1 MYFEQII
8 SFTDFTIRK
17 YRFLMLL
24 AVIAL
29 SVPVFAVNEIRTVG
43 NVGANYSTLKAAF
56 DAVNNG
62 TLTGN
67 VTLRI
72 IANTTESASAVLNAS
87 GTGAANYSSVNIH
100 PIAANLSVTGNINA
114 PLIDLNG
121 ADNVVIDGRVN
132 VASST
137 ASLIISNTSTL
148 NGTGTSTIRFAND
161 ATTNTVQYCLLK
173 GSQTNV
179 SSGIVFFSTTTIAN
193 GNDNNTIT
201 NNQISSSSDANRP
214 VNVIYSEGSP
224 GSENNSNIISNN
236 NIFDFFS
243 RSSTSHAINI
253 SANSTAFTIS
263 NNSFY
268 ETTTFIPAS
277 AATYSFI
284 YINNS
289 GGSGFQI
296 QNNFIGGSAPLCA
309 GLPWTKTNAAN
320 NAFNGIY
327 VAVGTDSPTQINGNK
342 ISNIVWNNISSGNW
356 LGIQAQSGVVNI
368 GSTSGNTI
376 GEITGTSSIVFNSDN
391 IGPNMYPIQI
401 NSSDNVS
408 CVSNNIGALS
418 VTNARYLICINKNS
432 DYGNTTINNNTIGS
446 SITANSI
453 QTTSNPS
460 LQTQFFVG
468 IHVQGAINI
477 VNNNIISN
485 LISNSTGT
493 GYVRGIEIIT
503 GSNTVTSNTISK
515 IASASSYST
524 SLIGL
529 SFSNSSFDNTISGN
543 TIAELENTNS
553 ANING
558 SIIGMNLDF
567 TGTNIITKNFVKDIF
582 VPAATSNTKIYG
594 IKTVNG
600 SAIYSNNI
608 VLLSTSVTTNIY
620 GIYESGSQDCN
631 MYHNT
636 VYINGTPTTGA
647 LNSYAFYSASNAN
660 TINYINNI
668 FVNSR
673 SNSGATGK
681 NYAAFFNYASAG
693 SLTLNYNVYFTSGTG
708 GVLGYFASSDRTNLP
723 IVTGQDANSLK
734 LSAGF
739 QNAGGSSSTDYK
751 PVITKFDGI
760 AGTGISDD
768 FGGVARTSIPTI
780 GAWEFAGGNM
790 WKGSVSND
798 WGNLLNWT
806 LSTVPASGDNIS
818 FDPYPMNHLVMDADR
833 TVNNITNSQST
844 YRLVVN
850 GKRLI
855 MQGAISH
862 TNGAQ
867 MDASAIGST
876 LQFSG
881 TTTQYLNS
889 AWLLNSE
896 VYSIRLNNLNPV
908 ILSGALVLLNSI
920 STGGGRLDANTNSPT
935 IIYRGVVAQTISGNI
950 YLSNQI
956 YNLTVDNSLGVTINT
971 PINAP
976 IIVSNNLS
984 INIGKLLTISPVAR
998 LQVNGTLTNNA
1009 GIAGLILNSSALGTA
1024 SLIHNNNN
1032 ILATARRYIG
1042 GTTTAWHFLS
1052 SPIRNQ
1058 SISVDWK
1065 PTGTYSDGTGY
1076 DLYVWDEP
1084 TNCWVYNL
1092 NSTVAPTWNTVHP
1105 SADFISGKGYLYAL
1119 QATNTTK
1126 QFAGFLNNGNISV
1139 GVSNS
1144 STKSFKGFNFLGNPY
1159 PSSIDWKNNA
1169 GFTRTMLETTGGGYN
1184 IWIWSYTANN
1194 YGVYNS
1200 ADLIDSGTN
1209 NSTRYI
1215 SPNMGFFVK
1224 AASAGIFIFNNS
1236 ARVTNEAGSWL
1247 RVKTNQNAKPSLYIK
1262 VNSADS
1268 LGSDEVKMNFGSYLN
1283 QPGANKM
1290 YSPVKTAPSLFIKN
1304 ENEEFSTFY
1313 LTTTNENLTVEL
1325 NFKAG
1330 KDGKYSLSANEFKND
1345 FEVLLLEDKLT
1356 GKITNLKLTDNY
1368 IFTSKTTDSSARF
1381 NIHFSETAI
1390 TEFALDF
1397 ANVYV
1402 SAKGINIDLKGL
1414 KGNFNVKIFDVNGVN
1429 FDEFTAVGGE
1439 QRIVP
1444 NPTKGVVFLKLYNN
1458 EKTKTFKLLN

>member
-1 MYFEQII
+1 MYFEPIT
-8 SFTDFTIRK
+8 SFSDFTIRK
-17 YRFLMLL
+17 YKFLVLL
-24 AVIAL
+24 IL
-29 SVPVFAVNEIRTVG
+29 ITLTVPVFAVNEIRTVG
-43 NVGANYSTLKAAF
+43 NVGANYPTIKAAF

-72 IANTTESASAVLNAS
+72 IANTTESVSAVLNAS
-87 GTGAANYSSVNIH
+87 GTGSANYSSVNIY
-100 PIAANLSVTGNINA
+100 PTVSNLSITGNINA

-121 ADNVVIDGRVN
+121 ADNLVIDGRVN
-132 VASST
+132 ATGTS
-137 ASLIISNTSTL
+137 ASLTITNTSIL
-148 NGTGTSTIRFAND
+148 NGSSTSTIRFVND
-161 ATTNTVQYCLLK
+161 ATSNTVQYCQLK
-173 GSQTNV
+173 GSQTNI
-179 SSGIVFFSTTTIAN
+179 SSGIVFFSTTIETN

-201 NNQISSSSDANRP
+201 NNLISSSSDINRP
-214 VNVIYSEGSP
+214 VNVVYSEGSP
-224 GSENNSNIISNN
+224 GSENNNNTISNN

-243 RSSTSHAINI
+243 RSTTSQAINI
-253 SANSTAFTIS
+253 SANSSAFTIS

-268 ETTTFIPAS
+268 ETTTFIPS
-277 AATYSFI
+277 SSATYSFI

-296 QNNFIGGSAPLCA
+296 QNNFIGGTAPLCA
-309 GLPWTKTNAAN
+309 GTSLIKTNAAN
-320 NAFNGIY
+320 NTFNGIY

-368 GSTSGNTI
+368 GSTMGNTI
-376 GEITGTSSIVFNSDN
+376 GEITGTNSIVFNSDN

-408 CVSNNIGALS
+408 CLSNNIGALS

-446 SITANSI
+446 SITSNSI
-453 QTTSNPS
+453 QITSNPL

-468 IHVQGAINI
+468 IHVQGAINV

-543 TIAELENTNS
+543 IIAELENTNS

-558 SIIGMNLDF
+558 SVIGMNLDF
-567 TGTNIITKNFVKDIF
+567 TGTNIITKNYVKDIF

-600 SAIYSNNI
+600 SATYSNNI
-608 VLLSTSVTTNIY
+608 VTLSTSTTTNIY

-636 VYINGTPTTGA
+636 VYINGTPTSGT

-660 TINYINNI
+660 TINYVNNI
-668 FVNSR
+668 FINSR

-681 NYAAFFNYASAG
+681 NYAAYFNYSSAG
-693 SLTLNYNVYFTSGTG
+693 SLTLNYNLYYTTGTG
-708 GVLGYFASSDRTNLP
+708 GVLGYFAASDKTNLP
-723 IVTGQDANSLK
+723 IVIGQDANSLK
-734 LSAGF
+734 IDPGF
-739 QNAGGSSSTDYK
+739 QNAGGSNVSDYK
-751 PVITKFDGI
+751 PVITKYNGV
-760 AGTGISDD
+760 AGTGISED
-768 FGGVARTSIPTI
+768 FGGATRTTVPTI

-790 WKGSVSND
+790 WKGSVSSD

-806 LSTVPASGDNIS
+806 LSTVPASGDDIS
-818 FDPYPMNHLVMDADR
+818 FDPYPMNHLVLDADR

-844 YRLVVN
+844 YRIVVN
-850 GKRLI
+850 GKRLT
-855 MQGAISH
+855 MLGTISF
-862 TNGAQ
+862 TNSAQ
-867 MDASAIGST
+867 IDASATNSV
-876 LQFSG
+876 LVYSG
-881 TTTQYLNS
+881 TVQQHINS
-889 AWLLNSE
+889 SWLLNGE
-896 VYSIRLNNLNPV
+896 VYSIRLNNPNPV
-908 ILSGALVLLNSI
+908 ILSGSLVLLNSI
-920 STGGGRLDANTNSPT
+920 STGGGRLNAFINSPT
-935 IIYRGVVAQTISGNI
+935 IIYRGITAQTISISIFLG
-950 YLSNQI
+950 NQI
-956 YNLTVDNSLGVTINT
+956 YNLTVDNSVGVTIN
-971 PINAP
+971 AP
-976 IIVSNNLS
+976 ITISNTLT
-984 INIGKLLTISPVAR
+984 INSGKLLTISPIAR
-998 LQVNGTLTNNA
+998 LQVNGTLINNA
-1009 GIAGLILNSSALGTA
+1009 GIAGLILNSSASGTA
-1024 SLIHNNNN
+1024 SLIHNTNNVQ
-1032 ILATARRYIG
+1032 ATSRRYIG
-1042 GTTTAWHFLS
+1042 GISTAWHFLS
-1052 SPIRNQ
+1052 SPVRNQ
-1058 SISVDWK
+1058 SLSGDWK

-1092 NSTVAPTWNTVHP
+1092 NSTVAPTWNSVH
-1105 SADFISGKGYLYAL
+1105 SGTDFISGKGYLYAL
-1119 QATNTTK
+1119 QAINTTK
-1126 QFAGFLNNGNISV
+1126 QFTGFLNNGNV
-1139 GVSNS
+1139 TLDVSNLS
-1144 STKSFKGFNFLGNPY
+1144 SKSFKGFNFLGNPY

-1169 GFTRTMLETTGGGYN
+1169 GFTRTMLETTGGGNN

-1200 ADLIDSGTN
+1200 ADLTDNGTN

-1224 AASAGIFIFNNS
+1224 AASAGTFVFNNL
-1236 ARVTNEAGSWL
+1236 ARVSNESGSWL
-1247 RVKTNQNAKPSLYIK
+1247 RIKSNQTKSPSLSIK
-1262 VNSADS
+1262 ASSVDVDS
-1268 LGSDEVKMNFGSYLN
+1268 LGSDEVKINFGFDLN
-1283 QPGANKM
+1283 QPGANKIF
-1290 YSPVKTAPSLFIKN
+1290 SPVKTAPSLYLKY
-1304 ENEEFSTFY
+1304 ENEDFSTYY
-1313 LTTTNENLTVEL
+1313 LTNTNENSIIEL

-1330 KDGKYSLSANEFKND
+1330 KNGKYTLCANEFKENFD
-1345 FEVLLLEDKLT
+1345 VVLLEDKIT
-1356 GKITNLKLTDNY
+1356 NKITNIKVTDNY
-1368 IFTSKTTDSSARF
+1368 TFTSKTSDNPARF
-1381 NIHFSETAI
+1381 NIHFSENSIANL
-1390 TEFALDF
+1390 ALDF
-1397 ANVYV
+1397 ANVF
-1402 SAKGINIDLKGL
+1402 ATTNGINIDLKGL
-1414 KGNFNVKIFDVNGVN
+1414 KGDFEVKIIDINGVVLN
-1429 FDEFTAVGGE
+1429 EFTAVGGE

-1444 NPTKGVVFLKLYNN
+1444 NLTKGVVFLKLYNN